1 MLYGRGRL
9 VRGQVVDAHEVCV
22 AADFGGVAGAGHGAG
37 GGFAEGGV
45 VLEAGAA
52 EAFLAVFEAGEVE
65 VVAGGGAEGLAG
77 FDGHAGG
84 AGVGGAGEGAW
95 GYGVVG
101 AA

>member
-1 MLYGRGRL
+1 MLYRRGRL
-9 VRGQVVDAHEVCV
+9 VRGQVVDAHYVCV

-37 GGFAEGGV
+37 GFADGGV

-52 EAFLAVFEAGEVE
+52 EAFLAVFETGEVE

-77 FDGHAGG
+77 FDGHACG

-95 GYGVVG
+95 GYGVIG